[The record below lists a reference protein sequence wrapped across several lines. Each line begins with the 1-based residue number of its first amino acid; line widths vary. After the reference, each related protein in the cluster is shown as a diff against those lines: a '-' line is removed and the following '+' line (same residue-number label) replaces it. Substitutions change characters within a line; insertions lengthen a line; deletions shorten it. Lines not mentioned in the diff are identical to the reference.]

1 MHPHPFLRVT
11 RGIADIGDLGVA
23 YSDGSGTITFD
34 EFKSVFSAEIGPDAI
49 PFNFD
54 WYVAFGRGGA
64 LVRCVELTHLVTG
77 SSST

>member
-1 MHPHPFLRVT
+1 M
-11 RGIADIGDLGVA
+11 A
-23 YSDGSGTITFD
+23 YSDGSGTITFE

-54 WYVAFGRGGA
+54 WYVAHGREGT
-64 LVRCVELTHLVTG
+64 LVVWIERTHLVTG

>member
-1 MHPHPFLRVT
+1 M
-11 RGIADIGDLGVA
+11 A

-54 WYVAFGRGGA
+54 WYVARSRQWT
-64 LVRCVELTHLVTG
+64 LVVCIERTHLVTG